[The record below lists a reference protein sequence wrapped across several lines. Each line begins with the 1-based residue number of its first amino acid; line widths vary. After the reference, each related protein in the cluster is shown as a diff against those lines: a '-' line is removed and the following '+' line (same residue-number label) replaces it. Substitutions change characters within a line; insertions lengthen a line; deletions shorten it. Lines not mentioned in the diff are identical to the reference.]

1 MRAIFLRAGLLSIG
15 VVLISL
21 CACEEHHLGEYPE
34 VQRDRLAEANAEKHH
49 DRSSDNAA
57 VSPTPV
63 NFFPTQSPH

>member
-15 VVLISL
+15 VVLTSL

-34 VQRDRLAEANAEKHH
+34 VQRDRLAELNAEKHQE
-49 DRSSDNAA
+49 RSSDHAQ

-63 NFFPTQSPH
+63 NFFPAQSPH